1 MADNQ
6 QQNGSQQFE
15 NTEGQQQQHLNGTAD
30 NSSTNNDSGQFECVR
45 DDDRSEEIDVHNRV
59 NRFTMSDTYVQH
71 MHPIATRR
79 YSVFQNNNGL
89 PMKFIFIVSRPTLI
103 HQKQLL
109 LRNPSILL

>member
-15 NTEGQQQQHLNGTAD
+15 NTEGQQQQQHLNGTAD

-71 MHPIATRR
+71 MHPMQP
-79 YSVFQNNNGL
+79 VG
-89 PMKFIFIVSRPTLI
+89 
-103 HQKQLL
+103 
-109 LRNPSILL
+109 ILFFKTIMFC